1 MPSLQRFFFFLF
13 LFYVRDII
21 LAGFCSYRCLLV
33 CFVLLFHQ
41 HTVLKVR
48 NDSSDTLR
56 APSLFSKGVQ
66 DKGLLLALAD
76 GLTHMWFRLMSTEYM
91 DSLVKYGI
99 KTQKIQ
105 DGGVQEGSFALH
117 STIVWK
123 RFSNNFHRFSD
134 FAQTRV
140 LRVSAKAEN
149 WNDTDSVKKR
159 DTE

>member
-117 STIVWK
+117 STIV
-123 RFSNNFHRFSD
+123 
-134 FAQTRV
+134 
-140 LRVSAKAEN
+140 
-149 WNDTDSVKKR
+149 
-159 DTE
+159 